1 MQIQFSKPPALN
13 YQAGQYVFLKSA
25 AVNKY
30 EWHPFTLTSS
40 PDDDFLECHIKAVGD
55 WTSTFFASIE
65 LLVLDTRK
73 RTCMVNTVHA
83 FACMCMI
90 LSGKRAAGACAQAN
104 IAEHDGKIDDVS

>member
-25 AVNKY
+25 AVSKY

-55 WTSTFFASIE
+55 WTSTCFATIH
-65 LLVLDTRK
+65 LVFLDTRK
-73 RTCMVNTVHA
+73 CTCMVYTIRL
-83 FACMCMI
+83 FMFKI
-90 LSGKRAAGACAQAN
+90 LSRNREVDAHPRTN
-104 IAEHDGKIDDVS
+104 ITDRKTRWQQ